1 MKRTALIT
9 GASSGFGREFA
20 KIFAQDGFNL
30 VLVARRTEEMLRIKE
45 QLELTYGVQ
54 VLVITK
60 DLSKAESADEI
71 FAETQSRNIH
81 IDILVN
87 NAGVGTLGNF
97 ADTEKEK
104 VQNMISLNVYSL
116 VTLTHLY
123 LQPMLQKGFGRIL
136 NVASIAGFAPGPGMA
151 VYYASKAFVLNFS
164 DALSTELKGT
174 GVTVTALCPG
184 PVNTGFADA
193 AGFKK
198 NILFSGKEDG
208 KAAKVSRYGYEM
220 MQRGRP
226 IAVPGAVCK
235 MGAFATRLVPRGFAK
250 QFIYKVQTSRFV
262 K

>member
-9 GASSGFGREFA
+9 GASSGFGKEFA
-20 KIFAQDGFNL
+20 KIFAQDGFDL
-30 VLVARRTEEMLRIKE
+30 VLVARRTEKLNELKYI
-45 QLELTYGVQ
+45 LEGEYGVD
-54 VLVITK
+54 VHVITK
-60 DLSKAESADEI
+60 DLSRTESAEEI
-71 FAETQSRNIH
+71 FAETQQKNIH

-97 ADTEKEK
+97 AATEKEK
-104 VQNMISLNVYSL
+104 AQNMISLNVYSL

-123 LQPMLQKGFGRIL
+123 LQPMVERGFGRIL

-151 VYYASKAFVLNFS
+151 IYYASKAFVLNFS

-193 AGFKK
+193 AGFKQ

-220 MQRGRP
+220 MKRGRP

-235 MGAFATRLVPRGFAK
+235 MGAFATRLAPREFAK
-250 QFIYKVQTSRFV
+250 YFIYKVQTSRFV

>member
-9 GASSGFGREFA
+9 GASSGFGKEFA
-20 KIFAQDGFNL
+20 AIFAQDGFDL
-30 VLVARRTEEMLRIKE
+30 VLTARRTEKLMEIKHS
-45 QLELTYGVQ
+45 LEKEYGVN
-54 VLVITK
+54 VTVITK
-60 DLSKAESADEI
+60 DLSKAGAAEEI
-71 FAETQSRNIH
+71 FAETQDKNIH

-87 NAGVGTLGNF
+87 NAGFGTLGNF
-97 ADTEKEK
+97 AATELKNA
-104 VQNMISLNVYSL
+104 QDMISLNVHSL

-123 LQPMLQKGFGRIL
+123 LAPMIEKGFGRIL

-151 VYYASKAFVLNFS
+151 IYYASKAFVLNFS

-193 AGFKK
+193 AGFKQ

-208 KAAKVSRYGYEM
+208 KAAKVSRYGYGM
-220 MQRGRP
+220 MQRGKP

-235 MGAFATRLVPRGFAK
+235 LGAFATRLAPREFAK
-250 QFIYKVQTSRFV
+250 WFIYKVQTSRFV